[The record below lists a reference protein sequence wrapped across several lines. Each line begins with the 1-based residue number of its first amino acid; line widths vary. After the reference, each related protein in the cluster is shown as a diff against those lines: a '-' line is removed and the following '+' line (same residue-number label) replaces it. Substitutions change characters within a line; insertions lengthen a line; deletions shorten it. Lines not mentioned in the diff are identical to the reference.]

1 MSDVITYPAPE
12 EDETGAEYW
21 ERVRQ
26 LGLPFPWE
34 ADQSLPPGEVTVAE
48 EWANKDSST
57 GHYWPYDEA
66 TVRRTAANVV
76 GCSIVRRVCWH
87 SAGPWE
93 EVNKDG

>member
-1 MSDVITYPAPE
+1 MSETVTYPTPE
-12 EDETGAEYW
+12 EDETGAAYW

-34 ADQSLPPGEVTVAE
+34 ADRSLPPGEIEVTT
-48 EWANKDSST
+48 EWANKDTAT

-66 TVRRTAANVV
+66 TVRRTAASVS
-76 GCSIVRRVCWH
+76 GCTIVRRTVWR

-93 EVNKDG
+93 EVT